1 MTDDIIRMAREAGY
15 FLYDL
20 TETHGVKTV
29 ETDEEDQWAVLKRF
43 ADLVAAAQKE
53 KDAQI
58 CDAYGMPDG
67 TSETS
72 RILAEAIRRQK

>member
-1 MTDDIIRMAREAGY
+1 MSHDDIIRMARSAGLFIQPRRWFY
-15 FLYDL
+15 SVRTSMDFD
-20 TETHGVKTV
+20 ERV
-29 ETDEEDQWAVLKRF
+29 ERF
-43 ADLVAAAQKE
+43 ATLVAAAQKE

-67 TSETS
+67 TSETA